1 LQLAVEGWARSRF
14 GVAVVEGADRLAAAG
29 CPPAEAAEAVALVQS
44 CERLR
49 FAPSLADPADALANL
64 RLRVARL
71 VATTPH
77 HADKLEK

>member
-1 LQLAVEGWARSRF
+1 VEDWARTRF
-14 GVAVVEGADRLAAAG
+14 GVAIGEGADRLVAAG
-29 CPPAEAAEAVALVQS
+29 CKAAEAAEAVTLVRA

-77 HADKLEK
+77 HADTLET